1 MKIALAVVNFAA
13 LSAARQHAGNFW
25 KRKAKLPL
33 PKTREYNEAI
43 GKTQEIHLNITYLI
57 GSWVALGLLG
67 LML

>member
-1 MKIALAVVNFAA
+1 MKLALAGVNVAA
-13 LSAARQHAGNFW
+13 LSAAWQHVGSFW

-33 PKTREYNEAI
+33 PKTGEYNEAI

-57 GSWVALGLLG
+57 ASWIALAFLG